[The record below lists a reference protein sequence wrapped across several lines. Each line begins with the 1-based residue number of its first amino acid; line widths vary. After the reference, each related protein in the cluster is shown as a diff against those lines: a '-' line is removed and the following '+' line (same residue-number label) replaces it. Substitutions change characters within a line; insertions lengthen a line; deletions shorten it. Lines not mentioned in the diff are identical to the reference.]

1 MSLHSVPKLTKTA
14 KFLTIQMLFLL
25 FLAGETNSNQD
36 NDNNSYINHNKI
48 NNNTKRKTKLSLE
61 AIKENSFT
69 SRRIKF
75 QNSEIII
82 LRKPAQSVKL
92 KQLALICM

>member
-1 MSLHSVPKLTKTA
+1 MR
-14 KFLTIQMLFLL
+14 FLL

-48 NNNTKRKTKLSLE
+48 NNNTKRKTKSSLE

>member
-1 MSLHSVPKLTKTA
+1 
-14 KFLTIQMLFLL
+14 MLFLL